1 MARRN
6 LDMSNDWAGRLQHR
20 ASIQALA
27 ILMLPLRWVGMLPL
41 RQRADM
47 GQVCPLARLHL
58 GCSLSR
64 QSVERRNSS
73 THEKPSAV
81 RLLVRSAG
89 MMQC

>member
-1 MARRN
+1 
-6 LDMSNDWAGRLQHR
+6 MSNDWAGRLQHR
-20 ASIQALA
+20 AVIQELS
-27 ILMLPLRWVGMLPL
+27 ILMLPLRWVDKLPQL
-41 RQRADM
+41 QRADM
-47 GQVCPLARLHL
+47 GQVGPLARLLL

-73 THEKPSAV
+73 MHEKPSAV